1 MEPTEM
7 TGHAP
12 LQFGRPEPGVVYRD
26 RPAAFGVA
34 SRDGRIALVEVIKP
48 GLDPWFDLP
57 GGALDPGESEQA
69 ALAREFGE
77 ETGLVVHV
85 GPLITR
91 ADQFFRK
98 TDGDP
103 VNNRGAIFRV
113 AVTGENP
120 VLKIEAD
127 HTLVW
132 LEPFE
137 AMRRLRHDSH
147 AWGVLCWIRS
157 GAA

>member
-1 MEPTEM
+1 M
-7 TGHAP
+7 TAHAP
-12 LQFGRPEPGVVYRD
+12 LQFGFPEPGVVYRD

-34 SRDGRIALVEVIKP
+34 PRDGRIALVEVIKP

-57 GGALDPGESEQA
+57 GGALHPGEDDRA
-69 ALAREFGE
+69 AVVREFGE
-77 ETGLVVHV
+77 ETGLVVRA
-85 GPLITR
+85 GPLLTR

-103 VNNRGAIFRV
+103 VNNRSSVFRV
-113 AVTGENP
+113 EITGENP

-132 LEPFE
+132 LEPSE
-137 AMRRLRHDSH
+137 ALRRLRHDSH
-147 AWGVLCWIRS
+147 AWGVLCAIRS
-157 GAA
+157 RAA